1 MTIELSL
8 FIKNSDVSE
17 TRNTGLKVCSGEL
30 ITFVAV
36 DDYLIDSSIHENDIH
51 VYQMKKFNLIG

>member
-17 TRNTGLKVCSGEL
+17 ARNTGLKVCSGEL

-51 VYQMKKFNLIG
+51 VYQMK